1 MICRH
6 CGASIPDDQVVCPE
20 CGAEVQIVPD
30 YNPLDDVL
38 AREVRGSV
46 EGATRQIQTDDIR
59 RYRRG
64 ESGQNVNATRVL
76 SQGEMDR
83 IRRDSRGGAQRQS
96 AEGNRR
102 STAERRN
109 TDEMRRQRQNVGNSQ
124 RQRQN
129 TDELRR
135 ARQNTEDLH
144 RSRQN
149 TSELKRQRQQKRL
162 EAAKRKRRNL
172 LITLFVILALIIAG
186 VIIVYQNSYTGM
198 IRKGYNAIQT
208 RDYTAAER
216 YFDRA
221 VVKDRSR
228 VEAYVGHAEIYID
241 QDDLDAAEDV
251 YLSAIETQ
259 PTNEK
264 LYQAAIDFYMD
275 TEQPEKIAVL
285 LQNCEDDTVL
295 DTVSEYISSAPE
307 FSPEAGTYS
316 EVQEITITSDTGGE
330 IYYTL
335 DGTDPTAETGTQ
347 YTEPILLQ
355 DEGEIEIR
363 AVAINSKGIPSVI
376 ASSKYTIEFPIVDA
390 PAVTPSTGQYSQPE
404 QITITVP
411 EGYTAY
417 YTMNGTTPTTS
428 STVYTGPVTMPENAQ
443 TIFMAILVNDNN
455 GKSTEVTTRN
465 YITTSE

>member
-6 CGASIPDDQVVCPE
+6 CGANIPDDRMVCPE

-64 ESGQNVNATRVL
+64 NSEQNANATRVL
-76 SQGEMDR
+76 RQDEMDR
-83 IRRDSRGGAQRQS
+83 IRRNIRNGTEKPGTN
-96 AEGNRR
+96 GN
-102 STAERRN
+102 RRN
-109 TDEMRRQRQNVGNSQ
+109 TDEMR
-124 RQRQN
+124 
-129 TDELRR
+129 
-135 ARQNTEDLH
+135 
-144 RSRQN
+144 
-149 TSELKRQRQQKRL
+149 RQRQQKRL

-172 LITLFVILALIIAG
+172 LITMFVILALIIAG
-186 VIIVYQNSYTGM
+186 VIVVYQNSYTGM

-221 VVKDRSR
+221 ILKDRSR
-228 VEAYVGHAEIYID
+228 AEAYVGHAEIYID
-241 QDDLDAAEDV
+241 QDDLDGAEDV

-264 LYQAAIDFYMD
+264 LYQAAIDFYIE
-275 TEQPEKIAVL
+275 TEQPEKISVL
-285 LQNCEDDTVL
+285 LQNCEDKTVL
-295 DTVSEYISSAPE
+295 DAVSDYISSAPE
-307 FSPEAGTYS
+307 FSPEEGTYN
-316 EVQEITITSDTGGE
+316 EVQEITITSDTDGD

-335 DGTDPTAETGTQ
+335 DGTEPTAETGTK

-355 DEGEIEIR
+355 NEGETEIR
-363 AVAINSKGIPSVI
+363 AVAVNSKGIPSVI
-376 ASSKYTIEFPIVDA
+376 VTKRYTIEFPIVNA

-417 YTMNGTTPTTS
+417 YTMDGTTPTTS
-428 STVYTGPVTMPENAQ
+428 STKYTGPVTMPENAQ
-443 TIFMAILVNDNN
+443 TIFMAVLVNNNN
-455 GKSTEVTTRN
+455 GKSTGVTTRN

>member
-6 CGASIPDDQVVCPE
+6 CGANFPDDLVVCPE

-46 EGATRQIQTDDIR
+46 EGATRQIQTEDIR

-64 ESGQNVNATRVL
+64 SSDQNVNATRVL
-76 SQGEMDR
+76 RQDEMDR
-83 IRRDSRGGAQRQS
+83 IRRDLRSGAEKQGTDGS
-96 AEGNRR
+96 
-102 STAERRN
+102 RRN
-109 TDEMRRQRQNVGNSQ
+109 TDEMRSQRQSAGNSQ
-124 RQRQN
+124 RQRQS

-135 ARQNTEDLH
+135 
-144 RSRQN
+144 SRQN
-149 TSELKRQRQQKRL
+149 TGELKRQRQQKRL

-172 LITLFVILALIIAG
+172 LITMFAVLALIIAG
-186 VIIVYQNSYTGM
+186 IVVVYQNSYTGM

-208 RDYTAAER
+208 RDYTAAAR

-221 VVKDRSR
+221 IVKDRSR
-228 VEAYVGHAEIYID
+228 VEAYVGHAEVYID
-241 QDDLDAAEDV
+241 QEDLDGAEDV

-259 PTNEK
+259 PTNER

-285 LQNCEDDTVL
+285 LQNCEDETVL
-295 DTVSEYISSAPE
+295 NAVSDYISSAPQ
-307 FSPEAGTYS
+307 FSPKEGTYS
-316 EVQEITITSDTGGE
+316 EVQEITITSDTGGD

-335 DGTDPTAETGTQ
+335 DGTDPTAETGTK
-347 YTEPILLQ
+347 YTEPVLLQ
-355 DEGEIEIR
+355 NEGATEIR
-363 AVAINSKGIPSVI
+363 AVAMNSRGIPSVI
-376 ASSKYTIEFPIVDA
+376 TSGRYTIEFPIVDA

-417 YTMNGTTPTTS
+417 YTMDGTTPTTS
-428 STVYTGPVTMPENAQ
+428 STQYTGSVTMPENTQ
-443 TIFMAILVNDNN
+443 TIFMAVLVNNNN
-455 GKSTEVTTRN
+455 GKLTEVTTRN
-465 YITTSE
+465 YITMTE

>member
-6 CGASIPDDQVVCPE
+6 FPDDLVVCPE

-46 EGATRQIQTDDIR
+46 EGATRQIQTEDIR

-64 ESGQNVNATRVL
+64 SSDQNVNATRVL
-76 SQGEMDR
+76 RQDEMDR
-83 IRRDSRGGAQRQS
+83 IRRDLRSGAEKQGTDGS
-96 AEGNRR
+96 
-102 STAERRN
+102 RRN
-109 TDEMRRQRQNVGNSQ
+109 TDEMRSQRQSAGNSQ
-124 RQRQN
+124 RQRQS

-135 ARQNTEDLH
+135 
-144 RSRQN
+144 SRQN
-149 TSELKRQRQQKRL
+149 TGELKRQRQQKRL

-172 LITLFVILALIIAG
+172 LITMFAVLALIIAG
-186 VIIVYQNSYTGM
+186 IVVVYQNSYTGM

-208 RDYTAAER
+208 RDYTAAAR

-221 VVKDRSR
+221 IVKDRSR
-228 VEAYVGHAEIYID
+228 VEAYVGHAEVYID
-241 QDDLDAAEDV
+241 QEDLDGAEDV

-259 PTNEK
+259 PTNER

-285 LQNCEDDTVL
+285 LQNCEDETVL
-295 DTVSEYISSAPE
+295 NAVSDYISSAPQ
-307 FSPEAGTYS
+307 FSPKEGTYS
-316 EVQEITITSDTGGE
+316 EVQEITITSDTGGD

-335 DGTDPTAETGTQ
+335 DGTDPTAETGTK
-347 YTEPILLQ
+347 YTEPVLLQ
-355 DEGEIEIR
+355 NEGATEIR
-363 AVAINSKGIPSVI
+363 AVAMNSRGIPSVI
-376 ASSKYTIEFPIVDA
+376 TSGRYTIEFPIVDA

-417 YTMNGTTPTTS
+417 YTMDGTTPTTS
-428 STVYTGPVTMPENAQ
+428 STQYTGPVTMPENTQ
-443 TIFMAILVNDNN
+443 TIFMAVLVNNNN
-455 GKSTEVTTRN
+455 GKLTEVTTRN
-465 YITTSE
+465 YITMTE

>member
-6 CGASIPDDQVVCPE
+6 CGANFPDDLVVCPE

-46 EGATRQIQTDDIR
+46 EGATRQIQTEDIR

-64 ESGQNVNATRVL
+64 SSDQNVNATRVL
-76 SQGEMDR
+76 RQDEMDR
-83 IRRDSRGGAQRQS
+83 IRRDLRSGAEKQGTDGS
-96 AEGNRR
+96 
-102 STAERRN
+102 RRN
-109 TDEMRRQRQNVGNSQ
+109 TDEMRSQRQSAGNSQ
-124 RQRQN
+124 RQRQS

-135 ARQNTEDLH
+135 
-144 RSRQN
+144 SRQN
-149 TSELKRQRQQKRL
+149 TGELKRQRQQKRL

-172 LITLFVILALIIAG
+172 LITMFAVLALIIAG
-186 VIIVYQNSYTGM
+186 IVVVYQNSYTGM

-208 RDYTAAER
+208 RDYTAAAR

-221 VVKDRSR
+221 IVKDRSR
-228 VEAYVGHAEIYID
+228 VEAYVGHAEVYID
-241 QDDLDAAEDV
+241 QEDLDGAEDV
-251 YLSAIETQ
+251 YLSPIETQ
-259 PTNEK
+259 PTNER

-285 LQNCEDDTVL
+285 LQNCEDETVL
-295 DTVSEYISSAPE
+295 NAVSDYISSAPQ
-307 FSPEAGTYS
+307 FSPKEGTYS
-316 EVQEITITSDTGGE
+316 EVQEITITSDTGGD

-335 DGTDPTAETGTQ
+335 DGTDPTAETGTK
-347 YTEPILLQ
+347 YTEPVLLQ
-355 DEGEIEIR
+355 NEGATEIR
-363 AVAINSKGIPSVI
+363 AVAMNSRGIPSVI
-376 ASSKYTIEFPIVDA
+376 TSGRYTIEFPIVDA

-417 YTMNGTTPTTS
+417 YTMDGTTPTTS
-428 STVYTGPVTMPENAQ
+428 STQYTGPVTMPENTQ
-443 TIFMAILVNDNN
+443 TIFMAVLVNNNN
-455 GKSTEVTTRN
+455 GKLTEVTTRN
-465 YITTSE
+465 YITMTE

>member
-6 CGASIPDDQVVCPE
+6 CGANFPDDQVVCPE

-46 EGATRQIQTDDIR
+46 EGATRQIQTEDIR

-64 ESGQNVNATRVL
+64 SSDQNVNATRVL
-76 SQGEMDR
+76 RQDEMDR
-83 IRRDSRGGAQRQS
+83 IRRDLRSGAEKQGTDGS
-96 AEGNRR
+96 
-102 STAERRN
+102 RRN
-109 TDEMRRQRQNVGNSQ
+109 TDEMRSQRQSAGNSQ
-124 RQRQN
+124 RQRQS

-135 ARQNTEDLH
+135 
-144 RSRQN
+144 SRQN
-149 TSELKRQRQQKRL
+149 TGELKRQRQQKRL

-172 LITLFVILALIIAG
+172 LITMFAVLALIIAG
-186 VIIVYQNSYTGM
+186 IVVVYQNSYTGM

-208 RDYTAAER
+208 RDYTAAAR

-221 VVKDRSR
+221 IVKDRSR
-228 VEAYVGHAEIYID
+228 VEAYVGHAEVYID
-241 QDDLDAAEDV
+241 QEDLDGAEDV

-259 PTNEK
+259 PTNER

-285 LQNCEDDTVL
+285 LQNCEDETVL
-295 DTVSEYISSAPE
+295 NAVSDYISSAPQ
-307 FSPEAGTYS
+307 FSPKEGTYS
-316 EVQEITITSDTGGE
+316 EVQEITITSDTGGD

-335 DGTDPTAETGTQ
+335 DGTDPTAETGTK
-347 YTEPILLQ
+347 YTEPVLLQ
-355 DEGEIEIR
+355 NEGATEIR
-363 AVAINSKGIPSVI
+363 AVAVNSRGIPSVI
-376 ASSKYTIEFPIVDA
+376 TSGRYTIEFPIVDA

-417 YTMNGTTPTTS
+417 YTMDGTTPTTS
-428 STVYTGPVTMPENAQ
+428 STQYAGPVTMPENTQ
-443 TIFMAILVNDNN
+443 TIFMAVLVNNNN
-455 GKSTEVTTRN
+455 GKLTEVTTRN
-465 YITTSE
+465 YITMTE

>member
-6 CGASIPDDQVVCPE
+6 CGANFPDDLVVCPE

-46 EGATRQIQTDDIR
+46 EGATRQIQTEDIR

-64 ESGQNVNATRVL
+64 SSDQNVNATRVL
-76 SQGEMDR
+76 RQDEMDR
-83 IRRDSRGGAQRQS
+83 IRRDLRSGAEKQGTDGS
-96 AEGNRR
+96 
-102 STAERRN
+102 RRN
-109 TDEMRRQRQNVGNSQ
+109 TDEMRSQRQSAGNSQ
-124 RQRQN
+124 RQRQS

-135 ARQNTEDLH
+135 
-144 RSRQN
+144 SRQN
-149 TSELKRQRQQKRL
+149 TGELKRQRQQKRL

-172 LITLFVILALIIAG
+172 LITMFAVLALIIAG
-186 VIIVYQNSYTGM
+186 IVVVYQNSYTGM

-208 RDYTAAER
+208 RDYTAAAR

-221 VVKDRSR
+221 IVKDRSR
-228 VEAYVGHAEIYID
+228 VEAYVGHAEVYID
-241 QDDLDAAEDV
+241 QEDLDGAEDV

-259 PTNEK
+259 PTNVR

-285 LQNCEDDTVL
+285 LQNCEDETVL
-295 DTVSEYISSAPE
+295 NAVSDYISSAPQ
-307 FSPEAGTYS
+307 FSPKEGTYS
-316 EVQEITITSDTGGE
+316 EVQEITITSDTGGD

-335 DGTDPTAETGTQ
+335 DGTDPTAETGTK
-347 YTEPILLQ
+347 YTEPVLLQ
-355 DEGEIEIR
+355 NEGATEIR
-363 AVAINSKGIPSVI
+363 AVAMNSRGIPSVI
-376 ASSKYTIEFPIVDA
+376 TSGRYTIEFPIVDA

-417 YTMNGTTPTTS
+417 YTMDGTTPTTS
-428 STVYTGPVTMPENAQ
+428 STQYTGPVTMPENTQ
-443 TIFMAILVNDNN
+443 TIFMAVLVNNNN
-455 GKSTEVTTRN
+455 GKLTEVTTRN
-465 YITTSE
+465 YITMTE

>member
-6 CGASIPDDQVVCPE
+6 CGANFPDDLVVCPE

-46 EGATRQIQTDDIR
+46 EGATRQIQTEDIR

-64 ESGQNVNATRVL
+64 SSDQNVNATRVL
-76 SQGEMDR
+76 RQDEMDR
-83 IRRDSRGGAQRQS
+83 IRRDLRSGAEKQGTDGS
-96 AEGNRR
+96 
-102 STAERRN
+102 RRN
-109 TDEMRRQRQNVGNSQ
+109 TDEMRSQRQSAGNSQ
-124 RQRQN
+124 RQRQS

-135 ARQNTEDLH
+135 
-144 RSRQN
+144 SRQN
-149 TSELKRQRQQKRL
+149 TGELKRQRQQKRL
-162 EAAKRKRRNL
+162 EATKRKRRNL
-172 LITLFVILALIIAG
+172 LITMFAVLALIIAG
-186 VIIVYQNSYTGM
+186 IVVVYQNSYTGM

-208 RDYTAAER
+208 RDYTAAAR

-221 VVKDRSR
+221 IVKDRSR
-228 VEAYVGHAEIYID
+228 VEAYVGHAEVYID
-241 QDDLDAAEDV
+241 QEDLDGAEDV

-259 PTNEK
+259 PTNER

-285 LQNCEDDTVL
+285 LQNCEDETVL
-295 DTVSEYISSAPE
+295 NAVSDYISSAPQ
-307 FSPEAGTYS
+307 FSPKEGTYS
-316 EVQEITITSDTGGE
+316 EVQEITITSDTGGD

-335 DGTDPTAETGTQ
+335 DGTDPTAETGTK
-347 YTEPILLQ
+347 YTEPVLLQ
-355 DEGEIEIR
+355 NEGATEIR
-363 AVAINSKGIPSVI
+363 AVAMNSRGIPSVI
-376 ASSKYTIEFPIVDA
+376 TSGRYTIEFPIVDA

-417 YTMNGTTPTTS
+417 YTMDGTTPTTS
-428 STVYTGPVTMPENAQ
+428 STQYTGPVTMPENTQ
-443 TIFMAILVNDNN
+443 TIFMAVLVNNNN
-455 GKSTEVTTRN
+455 GKLTEVTTRN
-465 YITTSE
+465 YITMTE

>member
-6 CGASIPDDQVVCPE
+6 CGANFPDDLVVCPE
-20 CGAEVQIVPD
+20 CGAEVQLVPD

-46 EGATRQIQTDDIR
+46 EGATRQIQTEDIR

-64 ESGQNVNATRVL
+64 SSDQNVNATRVL
-76 SQGEMDR
+76 RQDEMDR
-83 IRRDSRGGAQRQS
+83 IRRDLRSGAEKQGIDGS
-96 AEGNRR
+96 
-102 STAERRN
+102 RRN
-109 TDEMRRQRQNVGNSQ
+109 TDEMRSQRQSAGNSQ
-124 RQRQN
+124 RQRQS

-135 ARQNTEDLH
+135 
-144 RSRQN
+144 SRQN
-149 TSELKRQRQQKRL
+149 TGELKRQRQQKRL

-172 LITLFVILALIIAG
+172 LITMFAVLALIIAG
-186 VIIVYQNSYTGM
+186 IVVVYQNSYTGM

-208 RDYTAAER
+208 RDYTAAAR

-221 VVKDRSR
+221 IVKDRSR
-228 VEAYVGHAEIYID
+228 VEAYVGHAEVYID
-241 QDDLDAAEDV
+241 QEDLDGAEDV

-259 PTNEK
+259 PTNER

-285 LQNCEDDTVL
+285 LQNCEDETVL
-295 DTVSEYISSAPE
+295 NAVSDYISSAPQ
-307 FSPEAGTYS
+307 FSPKEGTYS
-316 EVQEITITSDTGGE
+316 EVQEITITSDTGGD

-335 DGTDPTAETGTQ
+335 DGTDPTAETGTK
-347 YTEPILLQ
+347 YTEPVLLQ
-355 DEGEIEIR
+355 NEGATEIR
-363 AVAINSKGIPSVI
+363 AVAMNSRGIPSVI
-376 ASSKYTIEFPIVDA
+376 TSGRYTIEFPIVDA

-417 YTMNGTTPTTS
+417 YTMDGTTPTTS
-428 STVYTGPVTMPENAQ
+428 STQYTGPVTMPENTQ
-443 TIFMAILVNDNN
+443 TIFMAVLVNNNN
-455 GKSTEVTTRN
+455 GKLTEVTTRN
-465 YITTSE
+465 YITMTE

>member
-6 CGASIPDDQVVCPE
+6 CGANFPDDLVVCPE

-46 EGATRQIQTDDIR
+46 EGATRQIQTEDIR

-64 ESGQNVNATRVL
+64 SSDQNVNATRVL
-76 SQGEMDR
+76 RQDEMDR
-83 IRRDSRGGAQRQS
+83 IRRDLRSGAEKQGIDGS
-96 AEGNRR
+96 
-102 STAERRN
+102 RRN
-109 TDEMRRQRQNVGNSQ
+109 TDEMRSQRQSAGNSQ
-124 RQRQN
+124 RQRQS

-135 ARQNTEDLH
+135 
-144 RSRQN
+144 SRQN
-149 TSELKRQRQQKRL
+149 TGELKRQRQQKRL

-172 LITLFVILALIIAG
+172 LITMFAVLALIIAG
-186 VIIVYQNSYTGM
+186 IVVVYQNSYTGM

-208 RDYTAAER
+208 RDYTAAAR

-221 VVKDRSR
+221 IVKDRSG
-228 VEAYVGHAEIYID
+228 VEAYVGHAEVYID
-241 QDDLDAAEDV
+241 QEDLDGAEDV

-259 PTNEK
+259 PTNER

-285 LQNCEDDTVL
+285 LQNCEDETVL
-295 DTVSEYISSAPE
+295 NAVSDYISSAPQ
-307 FSPEAGTYS
+307 FSPKEGTYS
-316 EVQEITITSDTGGE
+316 EVQEITITSDTGGD

-335 DGTDPTAETGTQ
+335 DGTDPTAETGTK
-347 YTEPILLQ
+347 YTEPVLLQ
-355 DEGEIEIR
+355 NEGATEIR
-363 AVAINSKGIPSVI
+363 AVAMNSRGIPSVI
-376 ASSKYTIEFPIVDA
+376 TSGRYTIEFPIVDA

-417 YTMNGTTPTTS
+417 YTMDGTTPTTS
-428 STVYTGPVTMPENAQ
+428 STQYTGPVTMPENTQ
-443 TIFMAILVNDNN
+443 TIFMAVLVNNNN
-455 GKSTEVTTRN
+455 GKLTEVTTRN
-465 YITTSE
+465 YITMTE